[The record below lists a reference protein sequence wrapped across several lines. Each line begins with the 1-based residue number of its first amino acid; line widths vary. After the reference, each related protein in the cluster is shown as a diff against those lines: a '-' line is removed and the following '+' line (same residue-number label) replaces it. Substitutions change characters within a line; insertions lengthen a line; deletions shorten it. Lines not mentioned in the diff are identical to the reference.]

1 MNEYIV
7 YLHISPNGKR
17 YYGITMQDVN
27 RRWQNGNGYRNNKH
41 FTNAIKKYGWD
52 NFQHII
58 ITKGLDEETAKWL
71 EIELIREFDT
81 TNPNKGYNNSL
92 GGESWNCSEETR
104 KKQSEAKKGEKH
116 PNYGKHLSEET
127 RKKIGEGNR
136 GKKISEETKKKQSE
150 VKIGKYD
157 GKNNPMYGKHLSEE
171 TKKKQSEAKKGRYI
185 GKNHPYAKSVI
196 CITTGRIFLTAKE
209 GTEYYEISSCGN
221 ISSCCRGKRKTAGK
235 LSDGTKLVWRYLNWN
250 HNKIYRINK

>member
-116 PNYGKHLSEET
+116 PNYGKHLSDET
-127 RKKIGEGNR
+127 RMKIGEGNR
-136 GKKISEETKKKQSE
+136 GKKI
-150 VKIGKYD
+150 
-157 GKNNPMYGKHLSEE
+157 SEE